1 VRHLCPVS
9 AQKHSRLRCAET
21 ALQRPCRSRLGPR
34 VCAIN
39 VKLTMGLA
47 RRASL
52 LVSAHQVTSPGFSRP
67 GKDTRRRTDWPLRG
81 EGWGSNPRSAPR
93 DIRPASIKGGLSQS
107 PPFSFL
113 LGFSASS
120 GYFYRGS
127 SGRSRSRKPVEGLA
141 AVGVAIAALGRRTLQ
156 ITCLRDAGASSRRGP
171 RPPSAAS
178 RPSGPAPSGIDP
190 DRRVSK
196 RDEAGYQTNSSE
208 LRSSLKIFL
217 SNRHS
222 SRCPAV

>member
-21 ALQRPCRSRLGPR
+21 ALQRPCRSRLGLR
-34 VCAIN
+34 VCGIN

-47 RRASL
+47 RPVSL
-52 LVSAHQVTSPGFSRP
+52 LVLPHQITSPGFSRP
-67 GKDTRRRTDWPLRG
+67 GKDTRRRTDWPFARG
-81 EGWGSNPRSAPR
+81 GVGSNPRRAPR
-93 DIRPASIKGGLSQS
+93 DKGQRPSREGFLRAL
-107 PPFSFL
+107 PFRFFK
-113 LGFSASS
+113 FSGQL
-120 GYFYRGS
+120 GYFCRGS
-127 SGRSRSRKPVEGLA
+127 SGRSRRKTVKGLA
-141 AVGVAIAALGRRTLQ
+141 AVRVAIAALGRRTARHTFPQ
-156 ITCLRDAGASSRRGP
+156 CRRGP
-171 RPPSAAS
+171 RPPSAVS
-178 RPSGPAPSGIDP
+178 RPSARALRDRSGPP
-190 DRRVSK
+190 RLE